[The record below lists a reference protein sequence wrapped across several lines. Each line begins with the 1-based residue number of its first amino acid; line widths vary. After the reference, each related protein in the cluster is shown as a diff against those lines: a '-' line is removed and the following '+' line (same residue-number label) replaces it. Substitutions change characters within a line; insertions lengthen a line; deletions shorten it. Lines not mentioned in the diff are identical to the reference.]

1 MDCAMSFTIAIAN
14 QKGGVGKTTTSI
26 NLAACL
32 AHKGRRTLLVD
43 MDPQGNAT
51 SGLGV
56 DKHALPMTVYDL
68 LLGSTLSP
76 ESIMLNPLMPQ
87 LWLLPSNIQIIGA
100 EMDLLG
106 VDDKERRL
114 RHVIQSVKLRFD
126 YIIIDAPPSL
136 GLLTINTLTAAD
148 ALLVPVQCE
157 YYALEGLS
165 LLMETYRRIR
175 SSFNPDLDLLGL
187 LITMYDGRT
196 NLARQV
202 AEDVQ
207 SHFGDAVF
215 QTFIARNIR
224 LSEAPSFGRPIILYD
239 NNSVGAQCY
248 MNFCEEVIKKI
259 ENFKK
264 PPEIT
269 QPTENPAAEAS
280 QEVMQ

>member
-1 MDCAMSFTIAIAN
+1 MSFTIAIAN

-269 QPTENPAAEAS
+269 QPTENPAAEGS

>member
-1 MDCAMSFTIAIAN
+1 MSFTIAIAN

>member
-1 MDCAMSFTIAIAN
+1 MSFTIAIAN

-269 QPTENPAAEAS
+269 HPAENPAAEAS

>member
-1 MDCAMSFTIAIAN
+1 MSYTIAIAN
-14 QKGGVGKTTTSI
+14 QKGGVGKTTTSV

-32 AHKGRRTLLVD
+32 AHKGRRTLLID

-56 DKHALPMTVYDL
+56 DKHALPLTVYDL

-76 ESIMLNPLMPQ
+76 DSIMLNPLMPD
-87 LWLLPSNIQIIGA
+87 LWLLPANIQIIGA

-106 VDDKERRL
+106 VEDKERRL
-114 RHVIQSVKLRFD
+114 RHVIQSVKERFD

-136 GLLTINTLTAAD
+136 GLLTINVLTAAD

-165 LLMETYRRIR
+165 LLMETYRRVR
-175 SSFNPDLDLLGL
+175 ASFNPALELLGL

-215 QTFIARNIR
+215 QTFVMRNIR

-239 NNSVGAQCY
+239 NGSIGAQCY
-248 MNFCEEVIKKI
+248 MRFSEEVIKRI
-259 ENFKK
+259 DNIKK
-264 PPEIT
+264 PPIQAAPAET
-269 QPTENPAAEAS
+269 QAAQAF
-280 QEVMQ
+280 QEVKS

>member
-1 MDCAMSFTIAIAN
+1 MSFTIAIAN

-114 RHVIQSVKLRFD
+114 RHVIQSVKSRFD

-264 PPEIT
+264 PPENT
-269 QPTENPAAEAS
+269 QPAENPAAEAS

>member
-1 MDCAMSFTIAIAN
+1 MSFTIAIAN

-224 LSEAPSFGRPIILYD
+224 LSEANSFGRPIILYD

>member
-1 MDCAMSFTIAIAN
+1 MSFTIAIAN

-224 LSEAPSFGRPIILYD
+224 LSEAPRFGRPIILYD

>member
-1 MDCAMSFTIAIAN
+1 MAFTIAIAN

-56 DKHALPMTVYDL
+56 DKHALPMTVYDR

-76 ESIMLNPLMPQ
+76 ESIMLNALMPQ